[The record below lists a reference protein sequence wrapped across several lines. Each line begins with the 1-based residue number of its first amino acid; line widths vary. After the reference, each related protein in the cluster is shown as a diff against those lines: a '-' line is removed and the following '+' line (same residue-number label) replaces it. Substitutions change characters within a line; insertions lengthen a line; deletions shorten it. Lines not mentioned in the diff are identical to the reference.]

1 LFFLSELFVLRSGTA
16 KSGVMDYHFYIRQ
29 TVVEHLELNSSF
41 YKPFHTAKESF
52 TKYGILCFFFKSKL
66 FAKSL
71 QFFLL
76 ENSKE
81 LGKDGTYVDH
91 HVLAAFSKEFKVSS
105 MFFLF

>member
-1 LFFLSELFVLRSGTA
+1 
-16 KSGVMDYHFYIRQ
+16 MNYHFYIRQ
-29 TVVEHLELNSSF
+29 TVVEHFELNSNF

-52 TKYGILCFFFKSKL
+52 TKYGILCFFLIIIKFL
-66 FAKSL
+66 PNNYN
-71 QFFLL
+71 FFLL